1 MLTYFSYFIQFGL
14 FLYCMMIF
22 TSYILMSVRSW
33 KVLKHHKQANLNI
46 DFNAFRQ
53 NPYLPSI
60 SVVAPAYNEGVTIVE
75 NIRSL
80 LSLGYNNLTLII
92 VNDGSKDDTLEKAIK
107 FYDLEKVD
115 YYFEYRLPCNEIKA
129 IYKSKNKAFKKLIV
143 VDKANGGKA
152 DALNAGINVSYSDY
166 FACVDVDCLLEEN
179 AFEHLIYPVINNH
192 REVVAVG
199 GIVWLNND
207 AEVYHGH
214 MVKLQIPNKFL
225 PRIQLIE
232 YFRAFLLGR
241 TAWGSINGLLLISGA
256 FGIFHRE
263 RVIEAGGYNKKT
275 VGEDMELVIR
285 LHKLMLNKKI
295 PYEVAYVPTPLCW
308 TEAPV
313 TKTILSRQRNRWARG
328 TAECL
333 MLHKD
338 MIGRKKYG
346 IIGLLS
352 FPYWLIAEWFG
363 PFIEAFGLI
372 FTLVMILLGYI
383 NVYFFI
389 AMLGLVFSMSL
400 FFSILAIQ
408 AQETFFNR
416 YSEPK
421 EIGRLFITA
430 ILEPFVYHPLT
441 VYWAIKGNYDLFFK
455 KTHSWGE
462 MTRTGYAPSTAPK
475 KS

>member
-1 MLTYFSYFIQFGL
+1 MGIYQWTPVNFG
-14 FLYCMMIF
+14 
-22 TSYILMSVRSW
+22 
-33 KVLKHHKQANLNI
+33 
-46 DFNAFRQ
+46 
-53 NPYLPSI
+53 
-60 SVVAPAYNEGVTIVE
+60 
-75 NIRSL
+75 
-80 LSLGYNNLTLII
+80 
-92 VNDGSKDDTLEKAIK
+92 
-107 FYDLEKVD
+107 
-115 YYFEYRLPCNEIKA
+115 
-129 IYKSKNKAFKKLIV
+129 
-143 VDKANGGKA
+143 
-152 DALNAGINVSYSDY
+152 
-166 FACVDVDCLLEEN
+166 
-179 AFEHLIYPVINNH
+179 
-192 REVVAVG
+192 
-199 GIVWLNND
+199 
-207 AEVYHGH
+207 
-214 MVKLQIPNKFL
+214 
-225 PRIQLIE
+225 
-232 YFRAFLLGR
+232 
-241 TAWGSINGLLLISGA
+241 
-256 FGIFHRE
+256 
-263 RVIEAGGYNKKT
+263 
-275 VGEDMELVIR
+275 
-285 LHKLMLNKKI
+285 KKI

-333 MLHKD
+333 MLHRD

-383 NVYFFI
+383 NIYFFI

-421 EIGRLFITA
+421 EIGRLFVTA
-430 ILEPFVYHPLT
+430 ILEPFIYHPLT

-462 MTRTGYAPSTAPK
+462 MTRTGYAPATAPK
-475 KS
+475 KP

>member
-1 MLTYFSYFIQFGL
+1 
-14 FLYCMMIF
+14 
-22 TSYILMSVRSW
+22 MSVRSW

-129 IYKSKNKAFKKLIV
+129 IYKSRNKAFKKLIV

-179 AFEHLIYPVINNH
+179 AFEHLIYPVINSH
-192 REVVAVG
+192 KEVVAVG

-241 TAWGSINGLLLISGA
+241 TAWGSINGLLLISG
-256 FGIFHRE
+256 
-263 RVIEAGGYNKKT
+263 
-275 VGEDMELVIR
+275 
-285 LHKLMLNKKI
+285 
-295 PYEVAYVPTPLCW
+295 
-308 TEAPV
+308 
-313 TKTILSRQRNRWARG
+313 
-328 TAECL
+328 
-333 MLHKD
+333 
-338 MIGRKKYG
+338 KKY
-346 IIGLLS
+346 L
-352 FPYWLIAEWFG
+352 
-363 PFIEAFGLI
+363 
-372 FTLVMILLGYI
+372 M
-383 NVYFFI
+383 
-389 AMLGLVFSMSL
+389 
-400 FFSILAIQ
+400 
-408 AQETFFNR
+408 
-416 YSEPK
+416 K
-421 EIGRLFITA
+421 
-430 ILEPFVYHPLT
+430 
-441 VYWAIKGNYDLFFK
+441 
-455 KTHSWGE
+455 
-462 MTRTGYAPSTAPK
+462 
-475 KS
+475 